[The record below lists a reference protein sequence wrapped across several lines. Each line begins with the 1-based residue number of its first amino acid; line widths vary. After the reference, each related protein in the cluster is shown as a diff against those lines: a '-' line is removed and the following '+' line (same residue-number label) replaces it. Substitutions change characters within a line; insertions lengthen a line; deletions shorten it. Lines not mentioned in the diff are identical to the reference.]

1 MPRILNQF
9 KVKSATWKRLT
20 DDGIETIVGTTDSD
34 NGKYCISSKP
44 PELQIMNS
52 DENNRGKYICH
63 LSDGIEE
70 RIADVFLDC
79 PKISVDEKKILAA
92 ANEKKSLNYYISTS
106 LPAVKS
112 LIKNQNE
119 EEDILMPTDENDGFM
134 SLEIQSTCLNDK
146 GTYVCTATNS
156 LGTGRAS
163 TELYVGERP
172 VIEVSEMSYITQ
184 RQQSVTLLCEVS
196 SDLPLTKLL
205 WEKNFSLI
213 EKNNERKFSG
223 GNIQCPSLTIKDAE
237 PTDKGS
243 YVCYATNDIGT
254 TQSSSIDLQFEETVL
269 NDSFRAPY
277 YTGKDTDSEPH
288 FAQVVLGKWEA
299 EYARAKSQHLIDEEL
314 RIVLIGKTGAGKSAT
329 CNMIAG
335 EEIFESEMAAGS
347 VTKSTQFKRV
357 TVRGKPILLIDTPGI
372 LDSEVNQEEIE
383 KEISKCVLFGAP
395 GIHSILF
402 VMPIGRFTEEDIKV
416 IETFLGYF
424 GREKMEHHVIV
435 VFTFGDRLTEG
446 KKTIEDYLQKAPERI
461 RCFIER
467 CKNRYVVFNNKLNK
481 FESFQQVQGL
491 IHFITSHKYEKVL
504 SYYTDK
510 LFEAAEKNLREKE
523 DEIQR
528 TLEDMYNTRVEEM
541 QREFDKIKEQITNLY
556 ESGVQVE
563 AAKECEKQL
572 QELKIRSEEE
582 LSETKQLYESRMSK
596 VRDEARLGA
605 ESDSV
610 MLNFNTQQSPG
621 NEN

>member
-1 MPRILNQF
+1 M
-9 KVKSATWKRLT
+9 
-20 DDGIETIVGTTDSD
+20 
-34 NGKYCISSKP
+34 
-44 PELQIMNS
+44 
-52 DENNRGKYICH
+52 
-63 LSDGIEE
+63 
-70 RIADVFLDC
+70 
-79 PKISVDEKKILAA
+79 
-92 ANEKKSLNYYISTS
+92 
-106 LPAVKS
+106 
-112 LIKNQNE
+112 
-119 EEDILMPTDENDGFM
+119 
-134 SLEIQSTCLNDK
+134 
-146 GTYVCTATNS
+146 
-156 LGTGRAS
+156 
-163 TELYVGERP
+163 
-172 VIEVSEMSYITQ
+172 
-184 RQQSVTLLCEVS
+184 
-196 SDLPLTKLL
+196 
-205 WEKNFSLI
+205 
-213 EKNNERKFSG
+213 
-223 GNIQCPSLTIKDAE
+223 
-237 PTDKGS
+237 
-243 YVCYATNDIGT
+243 
-254 TQSSSIDLQFEETVL
+254 
-269 NDSFRAPY
+269 
-277 YTGKDTDSEPH
+277 
-288 FAQVVLGKWEA
+288 
-299 EYARAKSQHLIDEEL
+299 
-314 RIVLIGKTGAGKSAT
+314 IGKTGAGKSAT

-383 KEISKCVLFGAP
+383 KEISKCVLYGAP